1 MKAKLVVT
9 HEADMSTMSE
19 EMKVKVR
26 FAKKD
31 SSGKPVAIFPAGTE
45 FEGEHALA
53 LCRNGQASPSDQE
66 CADALGL
73 SESQMQAL
81 QVGYKMDTLGIHK
94 PEDRDLYRAG
104 VISGFD
110 KNGNYKPGVNWD
122 EYNKAKTAVAAGD
135 EI

>member
-1 MKAKLVVT
+1 MKAKLVIT

-19 EMKVKVR
+19 EMKAKVR
-26 FAKKD
+26 FAKN
-31 SSGKPVAIFPAGTE
+31 SAGGKPIAIFPAGTE
-45 FEGEHALA
+45 FEGVHALA
-53 LCRNGQASPSDQE
+53 LCRNGQAAPSDEE
-66 CADALGL
+66 CANALGL
-73 SESQMQAL
+73 SPAQLDSL

-110 KNGNYKPGVNWD
+110 KDGNYKPGVNWD
-122 EYNKAKTAVAAGD
+122 EYNKAKSAVESGD